1 MKITVETE
9 VAAPPKQVWNAWV
22 TPDHI
27 TKWNF
32 AIDEWCC
39 PRAEIDLK
47 IGGTFKYRMEAKD
60 GSFGFDFEG
69 VFTKVAP
76 QQSLHFKLGDDRLVT
91 IEFQQTANG
100 TRVAETF
107 ESEDENSAEQQKQG
121 WQSILNN
128 FKKHVEIQIG

>member
-9 VAAPPKQVWNAWV
+9 VAASPKQVWDAWV

-39 PRAEIDLK
+39 PKAEIDLK
-47 IGGTFKYRMEAKD
+47 SGGKFKYRMEAKD
-60 GSFGFDFEG
+60 GSVGFDFEG

-91 IEFQQTANG
+91 IEFLQTANG

-107 ESEDENSAEQQKQG
+107 EAEDENSAEQQKQG

-128 FKKHVEIQIG
+128 FKKHVEIQNG

>member
-1 MKITVETE
+1 MKIAVEAEIAGPLKE
-9 VAAPPKQVWNAWV
+9 VWDAWV
-22 TPDHI
+22 TADHI

-47 IGGTFKYRMEAKD
+47 DGGRFKYRMEAKD
-60 GSFGFDFEG
+60 ESAGFDFEG

-76 QQSLHFKLGDDRLVT
+76 QQSLHFELGDDRLVT
-91 IEFQQTANG
+91 IEFMQTANG

-107 ESEDENSAEQQKQG
+107 EAEDENSAEQQKQG

-128 FKKHVEIQIG
+128 FKKYVEIQNG

>member
-1 MKITVETE
+1 MKITVEAEIAGPLKE
-9 VAAPPKQVWNAWV
+9 VWDAWV
-22 TPDHI
+22 TADHI

-47 IGGTFKYRMEAKD
+47 DGGRFKYRMEAKD
-60 GSFGFDFEG
+60 GSAGFDFEG

-76 QQSLHFKLGDDRLVT
+76 QQSLHFELGDDRLVT
-91 IEFQQTANG
+91 IEFMQTANG

-107 ESEDENSAEQQKQG
+107 EAEDENSAEQQKQG

-128 FKKHVEIQIG
+128 FKKYVEIQNG

>member
-1 MKITVETE
+1 ME
-9 VAAPPKQVWNAWV
+9 
-22 TPDHI
+22 
-27 TKWNF
+27 F

-47 IGGTFKYRMEAKD
+47 DGGRFKYRMEAND
-60 GSFGFDFEG
+60 GSAGFDFEG

-76 QQSLHFKLGDDRLVT
+76 QQSLHFELGDDRLVT
-91 IEFQQTANG
+91 IEFMQTANG

-107 ESEDENSAEQQKQG
+107 EAEDENSAEQQKQG

-128 FKKHVEIQIG
+128 FKKYVEIQNG

>member
-1 MKITVETE
+1 MKITVEAEIAGPLKE
-9 VAAPPKQVWNAWV
+9 VWDAWV
-22 TPDHI
+22 TADHI

-39 PRAEIDLK
+39 PRAEIDLRD
-47 IGGTFKYRMEAKD
+47 GGRFKYRMEAKD
-60 GSFGFDFEG
+60 GSAGFDFEG

-76 QQSLHFKLGDDRLVT
+76 QQSLHFELGDDRLVT
-91 IEFQQTANG
+91 IEFMQTANG

-107 ESEDENSAEQQKQG
+107 EAEDENSAEQQKQG

-128 FKKHVEIQIG
+128 FKKYVEIQNG